1 MTEMAAPRL
10 KALLDSGADDEL
22 RFVCQALHPADIAG
36 LTEGFTAKEC
46 LDLVEKL
53 DRPEAIE
60 VFEFLAIERQEE
72 MVEGL
77 NRKRMAPLINEMSP
91 DDRADLAARLPDEVL
106 DSLLPLLAAAERQDI
121 KKLLTYKESSAG
133 SIMTTDYAAVPR
145 DITVGEALQ
154 RLRREAPDAETIYD
168 VYVLDDERRLV
179 GVVTLR
185 DLILV
190 RPSDPIEKI
199 TRTHVISAHVDDDR
213 EDVADK
219 IRHYDFLALP
229 VLDAGD
235 RLVGIVTVD
244 DAMDVVDEEMTEDMY
259 AIGAAGKP
267 PETDYLATG
276 VFTMARKRVVWLMLL
291 VFTGLAS
298 GAVLEYFQG
307 MLHEVVALIF
317 FVPLLCGSA
326 GNAGSQASTVVIRA
340 LATGDVHLRDILRV
354 LRKEICVGLIVGVAL
369 GILAGLRASLIHV
382 PDGAVSQ
389 LLFHVRLGLTVGL
402 AMLCVVVLAKGL
414 GASLPILFKSIG
426 LDPALMSGPFIT
438 SVLDVFGLFV
448 YLNLARLI
456 LIPVLTT

>member
-1 MTEMAAPRL
+1 MPEMAAPRL
-10 KALLDSGADDEL
+10 LALLDSGADDEL
-22 RFVCQALHPADIAG
+22 RFVCEALHPADIAG
-36 LTEGFTAKEC
+36 LTEGFTAEEC

-53 DRPEAIE
+53 DRPTAIE
-60 VFEFLAIERQEE
+60 VFEFLPIERQEE

-77 NRKRMAPLINEMSP
+77 NRRRMAPLINEMSP
-91 DDRADLAARLPDEVL
+91 DDRADLAARLADEVL

-121 KKLLTYKESSAG
+121 KKLLTYKEDSAG

-185 DLILV
+185 DMILA
-190 RPSDPIEKI
+190 RPTDPIEKI
-199 TRTHVISAHVDDDR
+199 AKTHVIAAHVDDDR
-213 EDVADK
+213 EEVVDK
-219 IRHYDFLALP
+219 IQHYDFLALP
-229 VLDAGD
+229 VVDDGD

-244 DAMDVVDEEMTEDMY
+244 DAMDVANEEMTEDMY

-267 PETDYLATG
+267 PETDYLDTG

-291 VFTGLAS
+291 VFTGLVS
-298 GAVLEYFQG
+298 GAVLQFYQG
-307 MLHEVVALIF
+307 MLREVVALTF

-340 LATGDVHLRDILRV
+340 LATGEVRLRDLFRV
-354 LRKEICVGLIVGVAL
+354 LKKEICIGLVVGVAMAL
-369 GILAGLRASLIHV
+369 LAGARAALIHS

-389 LLFHVRLGLTVGL
+389 LLFHVRLGLSVGL
-402 AMLCVVVLAKGL
+402 AMLCVVVIAKGL
-414 GASLPILFKSIG
+414 GASLPIAFKRIG

-438 SVLDVFGLFV
+438 SLLDIFGLFV

-456 LIPVLTT
+456 LIPVIRT